1 VQEGCHIEAAT
12 LFYDDLDHMLQQK
25 LGFDQNMYDPCVYNR
40 VEDKDKVTVRVHVD
54 DIKISSCSK
63 LQLDKVVR
71 ELREVYGEITEH
83 VGIGHDYLGMILS
96 YHPDERKISLNMKK
110 YIGACIE
117 GFEEENNVQIKKV
130 LTPASSNLFKIRND
144 SEREILKEKHKSE
157 FHSTVA
163 KLLFVAKRGRPV
175 ILLAESFL
183 TTRVQNPDLDDW
195 KELIRILG
203 YLKETLDLELTIS
216 CSSLDSLTWYIDGS
230 YAVLL
235 YILA

>member
-1 VQEGCHIEAAT
+1 
-12 LFYDDLDHMLQQK
+12 
-25 LGFDQNMYDPCVYNR
+25 
-40 VEDKDKVTVRVHVD
+40 
-54 DIKISSCSK
+54 
-63 LQLDKVVR
+63 
-71 ELREVYGEITEH
+71 
-83 VGIGHDYLGMILS
+83 
-96 YHPDERKISLNMKK
+96 MKK

-175 ILLAESFL
+175 ILLAVSFL